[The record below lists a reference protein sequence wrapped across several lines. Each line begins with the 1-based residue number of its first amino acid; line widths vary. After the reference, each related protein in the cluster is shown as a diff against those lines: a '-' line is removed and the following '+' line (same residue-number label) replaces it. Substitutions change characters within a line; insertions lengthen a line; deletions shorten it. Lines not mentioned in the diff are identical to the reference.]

1 MTPVSH
7 GKPCAGN
14 PHARFD
20 EGASASEEPRRKA
33 LLHTRIAKLAMSA
46 LGAVALC
53 GCVATNVPPP
63 DRRVTIAEDLGT
75 SVYITDIRCAKG
87 ASDYATLQTN
97 VVNNTSSDLAI
108 EWKVV
113 WLDADGVAID
123 SLVSTWN
130 KLMLAPN
137 DVSALKNTAPRTDA
151 ADMLFYLRR
160 MR

>member
-1 MTPVSH
+1 MKV
-7 GKPCAGN
+7 KK
-14 PHARFD
+14 F
-20 EGASASEEPRRKA
+20 
-33 LLHTRIAKLAMSA
+33 LLLAA
-46 LGAVALC
+46 VVALA

-75 SVYITDIRCAKG
+75 KVYITDIRCAKG
-87 ASDYATLQTN
+87 ASDYATFQAN
-97 VVNNTSSDLAI
+97 VVNTTSRDLPV

-113 WLDADGVAID
+113 WLDTDGVAID
-123 SLVSTWN
+123 SLVSSWN

-137 DVSALKNTAPRTDA
+137 DIVGLKNTAPTVDA